1 MSRLGIIKCILETA
15 ATWIL
20 LQFFPFTM
28 HIKLRFIVV
37 WVLMQFIAGRYR
49 HKALL
54 VWDEL
59 KYLFVSFICGY
70 IASLMM
76 FSYGRGFPWHEVMPL
91 TLFYALD
98 FLMVVVI
105 NRYAHLWFWK
115 HVKHN
120 VLIVGTGPEARQL
133 YSVCRRNRFS
143 LMDPL
148 GFVDSGAEGMASP
161 DEKLARPVYP
171 WKKLEKVVA
180 DKDIDTIL
188 IALPDLGKRDMK
200 RIFNKA
206 YDLVPNVNFM
216 PRIDG
221 EINFASQIND
231 FDGSLLIATSRTRN
245 QVFQLMA
252 KRVVDILAAIPGMLI
267 LIPLTGYVWASNRR
281 QGDKDPIFFVQ
292 ERIGRDGR
300 LFRMYKYRTMVP
312 GAEKILEEMMK
323 RDPAIR
329 EEYEVNK
336 KLKEDP
342 RITKAGK
349 FLREKS
355 LDEFPQFL
363 NVFKGD
369 MSLVGPRPYLPREKE
384 DMGEQYDDVIA
395 MKPGITGM
403 WQTHGRS
410 DVDFEQRL
418 ELDSFYYRNWNL
430 WLDFV
435 LLVRTV
441 KSMLSKGDQGA
452 Y

>member
-1 MSRLGIIKCILETA
+1 ML
-15 ATWIL
+15 
-20 LQFFPFTM
+20 
-28 HIKLRFIVV
+28 
-37 WVLMQFIAGRYR
+37 
-49 HKALL
+49 
-54 VWDEL
+54 
-59 KYLFVSFICGY
+59 
-70 IASLMM
+70 
-76 FSYGRGFPWHEVMPL
+76 PL

-161 DEKLARPVYP
+161 DEKLPRPVYP

-267 LIPLTGYVWASNRR
+267 LIPLTGYVWVSNRR

-300 LFRMYKYRTMVP
+300 LFRMYNTGPWYR
-312 GAEKILEEMMK
+312 A
-323 RDPAIR
+323 
-329 EEYEVNK
+329 
-336 KLKEDP
+336 P
-342 RITKAGK
+342 RISWKK
-349 FLREKS
+349 
-355 LDEFPQFL
+355 
-363 NVFKGD
+363 
-369 MSLVGPRPYLPREKE
+369 
-384 DMGEQYDDVIA
+384 
-395 MKPGITGM
+395 
-403 WQTHGRS
+403 
-410 DVDFEQRL
+410 
-418 ELDSFYYRNWNL
+418 
-430 WLDFV
+430 
-435 LLVRTV
+435 
-441 KSMLSKGDQGA
+441 
-452 Y
+452 